1 MRADLA
7 LLDWLEDCLQ
17 GARDFVPYTQEH
29 IPDHVAEATAEVQ
42 FYTAAVEFVRSGAP
56 APSDRTSPGTI
67 VINTVLE
74 AADYSINRA
83 EESLSSGHLPAPRV
97 QELKSHRDAWRR
109 VRKFVEGY

>member
-1 MRADLA
+1 M
-7 LLDWLEDCLQ
+7 
-17 GARDFVPYTQEH
+17 
-29 IPDHVAEATAEVQ
+29 AEATAEVQ

-56 APSDRTSPGTI
+56 APPDRTSPGTI

-83 EESLSSGHLPAPRV
+83 EESLSSGHVPASLV

-109 VRKFVEGY
+109 LREFVGGY